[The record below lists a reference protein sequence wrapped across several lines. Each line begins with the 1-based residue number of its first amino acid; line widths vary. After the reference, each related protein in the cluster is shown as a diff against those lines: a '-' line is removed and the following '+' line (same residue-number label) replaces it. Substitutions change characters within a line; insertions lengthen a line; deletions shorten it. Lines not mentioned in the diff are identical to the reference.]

1 MRILMREPPARDQHA
16 GLDERLDHC
25 LVGVALPALFSKHAL
40 AGEAGRLL
48 GEAAVGVDRVGD
60 GGVDAAPGERA
71 SIRGPDVEVFPSVP
85 GRSVDESRAGI
96 FGDVLAGKERHLEI
110 VALVEI
116 LKRMLAHQSGQIARR
131 NAFELLESGHP
142 GLTEYLDRELVRQ
155 HETVARL
162 RPIVARGVD
171 DLV

>member
-1 MRILMREPPARDQHA
+1 MREPPARDQRA
-16 GLDERLDHC
+16 GLDERLDHRV
-25 LVGVALPALFSKHAL
+25 VGVTLLALFGKHAL

-71 SIRGPDVEVFPSVP
+71 SIRGPDVEVFASVP

-116 LKRMLAHQSGQIARR
+116 LKRMLAPPVR
-131 NAFELLESGHP
+131 P
-142 GLTEYLDRELVRQ
+142 DRSPECF
-155 HETVARL
+155 
-162 RPIVARGVD
+162 
-171 DLV
+171 